1 MNAGPSFDVIAI
13 GGVCWDILGT
23 VERYPGL
30 DEKTELSTLLQQGGG
45 LAATAIVAV
54 ARLGGRGA
62 LWGKIADDE
71 FGRKNLEEFAR
82 EGVDTTHL
90 QVVPGG
96 TSQFAFCVA
105 EEGSGHRTIFW
116 KSATVGR
123 LQPSD
128 LDRDA
133 ILDCR
138 ALMVDG
144 NHFEAALQVA
154 RWAHEAGVPTVLDME
169 NPNEKNGELLR
180 LCDWPILPEDFAVKL
195 TGLPHALEA
204 GEQLHRQLGKPLIL
218 TRGLRGSAAFVE
230 GAVHLQPAYRIERSV
245 DTTGAGDVFHG
256 AFAYGLALGYDLTEN
271 LRFASAVAALKCRA
285 LGGRTGIPSFAE
297 AREFMEQGQCHPT
310 S

>member
-1 MNAGPSFDVIAI
+1 MHAEPSFDVISV

-23 VERYPGL
+23 VAHYPAL
-30 DEKTELSTLLQQGGG
+30 DEKTQLEAFLQQGGG

-54 ARLGGRGA
+54 ARLGGRA
-62 LWGKIADDE
+62 SLWGKIADDE
-71 FGRKNLEEFAR
+71 FGHKNLDEFAR

-116 KSATVGR
+116 KGATVGR
-123 LQPSD
+123 LQPED
-128 LDRDA
+128 LDREA
-133 ILDCR
+133 LLDCR

-154 RWAHEAGVPTVLDME
+154 TWAHEAGVPTVLDME
-169 NPNEKNGELLR
+169 NPNAGNVELLH
-180 LCDWPILPEDFAVKL
+180 LCDWPILPEDFAVKH
-195 TGLPHALEA
+195 TGVDDALAA
-204 GEQLHRQLGKPLIL
+204 GEKLHRELRKPLIL
-218 TRGLRGSAAFVE
+218 TRGLRGSVAFVE
-230 GAVHLQPAYRIERSV
+230 GAAHFQPAFVMEKVV

-256 AFAYGLALGYDLTEN
+256 AFAYGLALGYELAQN
-271 LRFASAVAALKCRA
+271 LRFAAAVAALKCRA
-285 LGGRTGIPSFAE
+285 LGGRTGIPSFAQ
-297 AREFMEQGQCHPT
+297 AQEFMAQGQYHPL

>member
-1 MNAGPSFDVIAI
+1 MNPERSFDVIAV

-23 VERYPGL
+23 VARYPAL
-30 DEKTELSTLLQQGGG
+30 DEKTELGAFLQQGGG

-54 ARLGGRGA
+54 ARLGGRAA

-71 FGRKNLEEFAR
+71 FGHKNLQEFAR

-116 KSATVGR
+116 KGATVGR
-123 LQPSD
+123 LQPAD
-128 LDRDA
+128 LDREA

-154 RWAHEAGVPTVLDME
+154 RWAHEAGVPTVLDLE
-169 NPNEKNGELLR
+169 NPNASNRELLH
-180 LCDWPILPEDFAVKL
+180 LCDWPILPEHFAVQH
-195 TGLPHALEA
+195 TGLADALAA
-204 GEQLHRQLGKPLIL
+204 GEKLHRELRKPLIL
-218 TRGLRGSAAFVE
+218 TRGLRGSVAFVE
-230 GAVHLQPAYRIERSV
+230 GEAHFQAAYRIERVV

-256 AFAYGLALGYDLTEN
+256 AFAYGLALGYDLAQN
-271 LRFASAVAALKCRA
+271 LRFAAAVAALKCRA
-285 LGGRTGIPSFAE
+285 LGGRTGIPSFSE
-297 AREFMEQGQCHPT
+297 AREFMEYGQQHPID
-310 S
+310 